1 MSFFTLSTGEKAVT
15 TGSFETNTNL
25 PPIPANTEL
34 KAAVDEA
41 ENKTNA
47 NTGEQYIELRWNILS
62 GEYKGRK
69 VFQKIRH
76 SDADPKKA
84 DKAKMMLMAIDANC
98 GGKLVKLN
106 RAPTDQDLMICLTGK
121 PMGIKVQ
128 VWSMKN
134 EQTGETSTGN
144 WVSAVS
150 GSGASRPAPAAPKQN
165 TPAQDV
171 AETEAA
177 LGSDTPVDDDD
188 LGFS

>member
-1 MSFFTLSTGEKAVT
+1 MSFFTLSTGEKAVV

-41 ENKTNA
+41 ENKTNS
-47 NTGEQYIELRWNILS
+47 NTGEQYIELRWNILA

-106 RAPTDQDLMICLTGK
+106 RAPTDQDLMVCLTGK

-177 LGSDTPVDDDD
+177 LGGDTPVDDDD
-188 LGFS
+188 LGFG

>member
-1 MSFFTLSTGEKAVT
+1 MSFFTLSTGEKAVS

-41 ENKTNA
+41 ENKTN
-47 NTGEQYIELRWNILS
+47 NSTGEQYIELRWNILA

-106 RAPTDQDLMICLTGK
+106 RAPTDQDLMVCLTGK
-121 PMGIKVQ
+121 PMAIKVQ
-128 VWSMKN
+128 IWEMKD
-134 EQTGETSTGN
+134 EATKLVTGTGN

-150 GSGASRPAPAAPKQN
+150 GGAARPTATPAVKVNA
-165 TPAQDV
+165 PAQDV
-171 AETEAA
+171 AETEAV
-177 LGSDTPVDDDD
+177 LGGDIDD
-188 LGFS
+188 LGFGD

>member
-1 MSFFTLSTGEKAVT
+1 MSFFTLSTGEKAVS
-15 TGSFETNTNL
+15 TGSFETNANL

-41 ENKTNA
+41 ENKTN
-47 NTGEQYIELRWNILS
+47 NTTGEHYIELRWNILA

-106 RAPTDQDLMICLTGK
+106 RAPTDQDLMVCLSGK
-121 PMGIKVQ
+121 PMAIKVQ
-128 VWSMKN
+128 IWAIKN

-150 GSGASRPAPAAPKQN
+150 GGAARPASSPAAKVN

-171 AETEAA
+171 AETEAV
-177 LGSDTPVDDDD
+177 LGGDTPVDDDD
-188 LGFS
+188 LGFG

>member
-47 NTGEQYIELRWNILS
+47 NTGEQYIELRWNILA

-76 SDADPKKA
+76 SDADAKKA

-106 RAPTDQDLMICLTGK
+106 RAPTDQDLMVCLTGK

-150 GSGASRPAPAAPKQN
+150 GSGASRPAPAAQKQN

-177 LGSDTPVDDDD
+177 LGGEQPEDDM
-188 LGFS
+188 GF